1 MANCKYAQVDCIAGC
16 GQKVQRRKIT
26 EHVKKD
32 CIKRWVKCPRCK
44 KETTF
49 ENLQV
54 SVVSRSCSAYT
65 VDKVSPPYLINSM
78 LLTAFLGVR
87 AHFDLSLRVGK

>member
-54 SVVSRSCSAYT
+54 SVVSHSCSAI
-65 VDKVSPPYLINSM
+65 P
-78 LLTAFLGVR
+78 
-87 AHFDLSLRVGK
+87 

>member
-1 MANCKYAQVDCIAGC
+1 MANCKYVQVDCIVGC

-54 SVVSRSCSAYT
+54 SVVSRSCSAI
-65 VDKVSPPYLINSM
+65 P
-78 LLTAFLGVR
+78 
-87 AHFDLSLRVGK
+87 